1 MNTSFVPEGR
11 LTREFPKY
19 RGKAIKSMIA
29 NRAIISA
36 YVNSVSEDGEVQI
49 KIGKNVDG
57 FIKCEQ
63 FIDSVGTVKKD
74 GHSAKHM
81 LGKMISVVIIDIKSK
96 DTDKY
101 YVEASRKKAQHICR
115 SIHLSR
121 LRCGDIIDASILS
134 ASDNG
139 IFCDIGCGIVSIMA
153 IKDFGVSKMLCPKYQ
168 LKGIRNIRVVVKQI
182 SDSNIY
188 VSHKELL
195 GTWEENASQLSI
207 GETIKGQ
214 VIQSNEKGIFVRVKD
229 NLYGLADANE
239 KVQVGSIVEVRVINV
254 VPNKMKLKLELVQ
267 ELLEEYEREPIKYM
281 VKPGLNRIE
290 YWRYSPESC
299 DRVIET
305 VFNNEKG
312 VDKVE

>member
-19 RGKAIKSMIA
+19 RGNAIKTIIA
-29 NRAIISA
+29 NRTIVSA
-36 YVNSVSEDGEVQI
+36 YVNSVSEDGEVSI
-49 KIGKNVDG
+49 RLGKNVDG

-63 FIDSVGTVKKD
+63 FVDNVGPVTKD

-81 LGKMISVVIIDIKSK
+81 LGKMISVVIMDIKNK
-96 DTDKY
+96 DDDKY

-121 LRCGDIIDASILS
+121 LRCGDIIDANILS

-153 IKDFGVSKMLCPKYQ
+153 IKDFGVSKMLYPKYQ
-168 LKGIRNIRVVVKQI
+168 LKGIRNIKVVVKQV
-182 SDSNIY
+182 NENGIY

-195 GTWEENASQLSI
+195 GTWEENAAQLKI
-207 GETIKGQ
+207 GETVKGQ
-214 VIQSNEKGIFVRVKD
+214 VIQSNEKGLFVRVKD

-239 KVQVGSIVEVRVINV
+239 DIQVGSVVEVKIINI
-254 VPNKMKLKLELVQ
+254 VPDKMKLKLEFVK
-267 ELLEEYEREPIKYM
+267 ELLEAYEREPIKYM
-281 VKPGLNRIE
+281 VKPCVNRISH
-290 YWRYSPESC
+290 WRYSPESC

-305 VFNNEKG
+305 VFKEKG
-312 VDKVE
+312 VEKVG